1 MQNSSAHPFQHP
13 TDTNTNTVI
22 PLGGRQ
28 REGKGGEG
36 QWDGWKEQRRVRQME
51 LPLLVDFLYINGG
64 WVPNK
69 LAAGTC
75 WKCALARSPCLPQP
89 PTICYHGKL
98 SVRAVPPLYH
108 SAVKTPLHCKT
119 LKTHHLSLQPS
130 LFLST
135 RDSLRSY
142 FSNLWIVRLQ
152 KQSRN
157 NLLLSVWDRWELLVE
172 GTIVAIVTVWLTA
185 WRNEDRSPIV
195 SEFGEGRA
203 QKQKKMQL
211 PWWQVH
217 TNAQSTCTHTLLTI
231 TLYYITYSLWISHL
245 TAVKVYH

>member
-1 MQNSSAHPFQHP
+1 
-13 TDTNTNTVI
+13 
-22 PLGGRQ
+22 
-28 REGKGGEG
+28 
-36 QWDGWKEQRRVRQME
+36 ME

-75 WKCALARSPCLPQP
+75 WKCALARSPWLPQP

-135 RDSLRSY
+135 RDSLRCYFFFFFFKSANRSAAEEVAKWSFTFCVRQVRASDGGDNCCHSY
-142 FSNLWIVRLQ
+142 CATDSLEERRQKSHRVRGRWGMCP
-152 KQSRN
+152 KSEN
-157 NLLLSVWDRWELLVE
+157 KKCGCHGDRC
-172 GTIVAIVTVWLTA
+172 TPTHST
-185 WRNEDRSPIV
+185 P
-195 SEFGEGRA
+195 
-203 QKQKKMQL
+203 
-211 PWWQVH
+211 VH
-217 TNAQSTCTHTLLTI
+217 THTHTHT
-231 TLYYITYSLWISHL
+231 TLSLSEVIEL
-245 TAVKVYH
+245 VN